1 MTKLTKWKFFFGKS
15 EKNDLQK
22 RVGKT
27 AKNYCTTKQRG
38 MTKLTKWKNFL
49 GKSEKNDLQKREADA
64 YSRLKT

>member
-27 AKNYCTTKQRG
+27 V
-38 MTKLTKWKNFL
+38 
-49 GKSEKNDLQKREADA
+49 KNDLYNKIERYD
-64 YSRLKT
+64 KID